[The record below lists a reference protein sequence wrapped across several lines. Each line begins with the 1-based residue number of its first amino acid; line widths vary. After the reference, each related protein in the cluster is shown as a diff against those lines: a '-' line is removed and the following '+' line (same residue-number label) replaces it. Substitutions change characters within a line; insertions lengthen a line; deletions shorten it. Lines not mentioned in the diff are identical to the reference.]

1 MDNKKTI
8 YLCHKNHQYMI
19 YKIVKGNSFLLHI
32 KMQKAYI
39 AENKQMLE
47 DLNVEEIDSLK
58 VYLNNMFGEEREL
71 KTRRI
76 GITNRSLPINEI
88 QVFFPSNIEE
98 GIYGITIKGKYY
110 GNDICSI
117 EHKLFAI
124 VSTNAKSHI
133 PLGLVEGE
141 QSGMYNGKYWLELN
155 ISDEIGLSYYGAS
168 SIKDADLIKTELL
181 EEAGSLRGTT
191 LKITTTE
198 QADTIW
204 FISKVSLRFSQGGL
218 PLELNE
224 DKIGEMYYYHS
235 DPLEAGENIIT
246 IE

>member
-1 MDNKKTI
+1 
-8 YLCHKNHQYMI
+8 MI

-58 VYLNNMFGEEREL
+58 VYLNDMFGEEQEL

-76 GITNRSLPINEI
+76 DITNRSSPINEI

-98 GIYGITIKGKYY
+98 GMYGITIKGKYY

-141 QSGMYNGKYWLELN
+141 QSGLYNAKYWIECNTTLPM
-155 ISDEIGLSYYGAS
+155 ITFYGAQATDNYRDINLDELTQETTSLKNKFIQIETTDTKPYIWFVSYAPLKFLQS
-168 SIKDADLIKTELL
+168 SIEVVMNQIKV
-181 EEAGSLRGTT
+181 
-191 LKITTTE
+191 
-198 QADTIW
+198 D
-204 FISKVSLRFSQGGL
+204 GL
-218 PLELNE
+218 
-224 DKIGEMYYYHS
+224 YYYWT
-235 DPLEAGENIIT
+235 DKLVAGNDNTYFVNSSRE
-246 IE
+246 